1 MKTIGLDLGGTKCLG
16 VVIDD
21 DGTVLAEQRLPTPRL
36 PAGGGIIDVLTDVAA
51 HLRAEHPDVAAAGAG
66 VPGLVDGDGVLRMAP
81 NLVGVDCLPVRRQ
94 LHERLALPVRV
105 DNDAT
110 CATWGEREIGAGR
123 KLDDVVLVT
132 LGTGIG
138 GGIVMGGRLQRGAHG
153 YAGEIGHMV
162 VDPDGP
168 ACPCGKRGCWERYAS
183 GSGLGWL
190 AREEAK
196 AGRAPRMVALA
207 GGDPDRVRGEHV
219 TAALSEGAADAA
231 RVMQRFAWWL
241 ALGLAN
247 LANVLDPRV
256 FVIAGGLIEAADVVL
271 PPARAAFADLV
282 EGAEHR
288 GDVEIVAAALGE
300 RAGAIGAALL
310 ARDSSVR

>member
-1 MKTIGLDLGGTKCLG
+1 VKTIGLDLGGTKCLG

-21 DGTVLAEQRLPTPRL
+21 NGTVLAEQRLPTPRL

-81 NLVGVDCLPVRRQ
+81 NLVGVDCLAVRRQ
-94 LHERLALPVRV
+94 LHDRLALPVRV

-207 GGDPDRVRGEHV
+207 GGDPDRVRGEQV
-219 TAALSEGAADAA
+219 TAALSEGDTDAA

>member
-1 MKTIGLDLGGTKCLG
+1 VKTIGLDLGGTKCLG

-21 DGTVLAEQRLPTPRL
+21 NGTVLAEQRLPTPRL

-81 NLVGVDCLPVRRQ
+81 NLVGVDCLAVRRQ
-94 LHERLALPVRV
+94 LHDRLALPVRV

-219 TAALSEGAADAA
+219 TAALSEGDADAA

>member
-219 TAALSEGAADAA
+219 TAALSEGDADAA
-231 RVMQRFAWWL
+231 RVMQRFSWWL